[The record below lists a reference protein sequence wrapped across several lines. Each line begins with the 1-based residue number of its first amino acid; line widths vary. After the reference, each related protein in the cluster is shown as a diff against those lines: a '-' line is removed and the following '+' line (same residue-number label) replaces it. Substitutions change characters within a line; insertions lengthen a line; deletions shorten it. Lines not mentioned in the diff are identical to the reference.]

1 MITNMIRVRT
11 DFEGLHCYP
20 NAPDEVSFLRQLH
33 RHKFEVV
40 LDIEVFHLD
49 RELEFLMV
57 KNRLNQFIN
66 DNIIKADKHC
76 SCEMYASMI
85 INFVIGLYGPDRN
98 ISCEVNE
105 DGENGAFVVYNVVRK
120 AHSFRCGMDSR

>member
-40 LDIEVFHLD
+40 LDIEVSHLD

-57 KNRLNQFIN
+57 KNRLDQFIS

-76 SCEMYASMI
+76 SCEMYANMI

-105 DGENGAFVVYNVVRK
+105 DGENGAFVVYSK
-120 AHSFRCGMDSR
+120 GI